1 MHPNLSSTEAPPQQ
15 IAGGR
20 PCSICGQYLVGAE
33 NAWLCCRCGFDG
45 PHAGDIETEPES
57 SA

>member
-1 MHPNLSSTEAPPQQ
+1 VATEDLPPQQ
-15 IAGGR
+15 ITGGR

-45 PHAGDIETEPES
+45 PHALDLTDETEAAP
-57 SA
+57 